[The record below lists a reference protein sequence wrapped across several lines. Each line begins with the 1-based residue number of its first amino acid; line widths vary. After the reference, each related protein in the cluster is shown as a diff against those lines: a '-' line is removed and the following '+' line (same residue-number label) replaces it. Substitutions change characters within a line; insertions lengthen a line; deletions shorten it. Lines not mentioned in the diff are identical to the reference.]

1 MNDMAFYVKSRAD
14 RPIMRIIHAKMRSPS
29 CEITVYLDKETGKP
43 MYPITTKSLSSGITL
58 ELISDTEEV
67 CALPPFVS
75 GKSVNS
81 IIRYLEQF
89 DNLVL
94 AARALIKE
102 AQERFGK

>member
-1 MNDMAFYVKSRAD
+1 MNDMAFYVKGRIN
-14 RPIMRIIHAKMRSPS
+14 RPMMRIIHAKMRSPS

-43 MYPITTKSLSSGITL
+43 MYPIFTKPMSSGIVL
-58 ELISDTEEV
+58 ELVSDTEEV
-67 CALPPFVS
+67 CAMPPFVS

-102 AQERFGK
+102 EQERFGK